1 MPKLKT
7 KDEIYVIKTGEFE
20 DILPL
25 ELIIQSIN
33 ANFSNNLHC
42 SVRDF
47 DSNLKMTKNLH
58 NLFKNKGFGEYKKAE
73 FAKMV
78 KNFMENSSENIFKSE
93 IKITSE
99 IFEIIERI
107 KNMRIAS

>member
-1 MPKLKT
+1 
-7 KDEIYVIKTGEFE
+7 
-20 DILPL
+20 
-25 ELIIQSIN
+25 
-33 ANFSNNLHC
+33 
-42 SVRDF
+42 
-47 DSNLKMTKNLH
+47 
-58 NLFKNKGFGEYKKAE
+58 
-73 FAKMV
+73 MV